1 MKKWTARVLWTK
13 PREKKGVGSDGG
25 WRRRGG
31 KLWVIDL
38 NCQGST
44 QSESAGCSFPLL
56 DPLTLRVSAWDEIH
70 QVFGDGSD
78 YAWALEDDNE
88 YDEELQQQKLDMKYT
103 DVREPFFDFSLW
115 PTYLSPGF

>member
-1 MKKWTARVLWTK
+1 MARVLWAK
-13 PREKKGVGSDGG
+13 PRGKRDAGNDGG

-38 NCQGST
+38 NYQEST
-44 QSESAGCSFPLL
+44 QSESVLLLFPTQV
-56 DPLTLRVSAWDEIH
+56 PLTRRVSAWDEIH
-70 QVFGDGSD
+70 QVFGDGGD

-103 DVREPFFDFSLW
+103 DVCEPSFTFLCDPLTF
-115 PTYLSPGF
+115 P

>member
-1 MKKWTARVLWTK
+1 MKWMAPVPWMR
-13 PREKKGVGSDGG
+13 PRGKRGGGNDGG
-25 WRRRGG
+25 WRRRGE

-38 NCQGST
+38 NCQEST
-44 QSESAGCSFPLL
+44 QSESVLLFFPTQV
-56 DPLTLRVSAWDEIH
+56 PLTPRVSAWDEIH

-103 DVREPFFDFSLW
+103 DVCEPSFTSLYGTLTF
-115 PTYLSPGF
+115 P